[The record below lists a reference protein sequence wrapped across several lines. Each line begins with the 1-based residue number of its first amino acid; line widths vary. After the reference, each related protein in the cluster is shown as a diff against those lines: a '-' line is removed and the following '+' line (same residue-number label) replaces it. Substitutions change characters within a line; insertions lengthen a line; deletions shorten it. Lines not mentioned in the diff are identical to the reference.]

1 MVGGVY
7 VWLMLLLD
15 GWRGGCRGCLLVG
28 GVVGGVDSW
37 LEEWL
42 EELLVGWRGV
52 WRSF

>member
-7 VWLMLLLD
+7 LWLMLLLD
-15 GWRGGCRGCLLVG
+15 GWRGCLLVG